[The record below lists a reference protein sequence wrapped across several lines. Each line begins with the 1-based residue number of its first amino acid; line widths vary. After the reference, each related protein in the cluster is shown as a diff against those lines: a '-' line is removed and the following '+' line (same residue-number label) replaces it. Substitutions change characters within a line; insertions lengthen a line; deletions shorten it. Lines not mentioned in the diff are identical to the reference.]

1 MIEILSQSR
10 CIQCDKCV
18 KVCPTNVFDAV
29 PGESP
34 VIARQEDCQTC
45 FLCEAYCPADALFVD
60 ARAEERVVWSEE
72 ELVEKDLFGA
82 YRRNLGWAKGGSP
95 IDNLKKIH
103 ALRELVGSPF

>member
-1 MIEILSQSR
+1 MIELLSQSR

-18 KVCPTNVFDAV
+18 SVCPTNVFDAV

-60 ARAEERVVWSEE
+60 AHAHEVIGLTEE
-72 ELVEKDLFGA
+72 EIEAKELFGQ
-82 YRRNLGWAKGGSP
+82 YRRNLGWNKGNSLL
-95 IDNLKKIH
+95 NIH
-103 ALRELVGSPF
+103 AELQELRQRVGSPY

>member
-18 KVCPTNVFDAV
+18 AVCPANVFDAV

-60 ARAEERVVWSEE
+60 AHAHEVVGAVEE
-72 ELVEKDLFGA
+72 EIEARELFGQ
-82 YRRNLGWAKGGSP
+82 YRRHLGWNKGNSP
-95 IDNLKKIH
+95 INIH
-103 ALRELVGSPF
+103 RELQELRQRVGSPF

>member
-1 MIEILSQSR
+1 MIELVSESR

-29 PGESP
+29 PESAP

-60 ARAEERVVWSEE
+60 AHAHEHVAVSEE
-72 ELVEKDLFGA
+72 EILERTSSGPTA
-82 YRRNLGWAKGGSP
+82 ATWGGPRAEAPS
-95 IDNLKKIH
+95 KT
-103 ALRELVGSPF
+103 

>member
-1 MIEILSQSR
+1 MIELVSESR

-29 PGESP
+29 PESAP

-60 ARAEERVVWSEE
+60 AHAHEHVAVSEE
-72 ELVEKDLFGA
+72 EILEKNLFGA

-95 IDNLKKIH
+95 IENLKQLH
-103 ALRELVGSPF
+103 ALRQLVGSPF

>member
-18 KVCPTNVFDAV
+18 SVCPTNVFDAV

-34 VIARQEDCQTC
+34 TIARQEDCQTC

-60 ARAEERVVWSEE
+60 AHAHRHIQITESEVEE
-72 ELVEKDLFGA
+72 KGLFGQ
-82 YRRNLGWAKGGSP
+82 YRRNLGWNKGNSP
-95 IDNLKKIH
+95 IHIHNELKE
-103 ALRELVGSPF
+103 LRQRVGSPF